1 MSFEKNFFVARSQDR
16 IMKKARKGSM
26 SVMRALALSSPTE
39 LVRTL
44 VAFRMRMDRGSLVSI
59 SRAIRLLRLL

>member
-1 MSFEKNFFVARSQDR
+1 
-16 IMKKARKGSM
+16 M

-59 SRAIRLLRLL
+59 SRAIRLLCLL